1 LHLFILFI
9 LTCGSNVY
17 VKGAGIQSGIPWYD
31 SSGKRIEAHGGG
43 FLLAN
48 GRYYWYGESA
58 KTSSLNDHG
67 VNCYSSTDL
76 TNWKFERQVLAQAD
90 IVGVP
95 TKGPYV
101 VERPH
106 VLYNART
113 SKYVMW
119 FHLDTS
125 DYGLRDVGVATSDQP
140 NGAFKF
146 VRGFQPDGVPSL
158 DQTIY
163 QDTDGNA
170 YHIRSCNNQ
179 YVGFS
184 RLSADFLNTT
194 GIIAKI
200 NDARESPAMFQHQGN
215 YYLITSHLSGWN
227 PNAMDFF
234 NCGKSLVN
242 AQCVSLGNPTHD
254 STTFNSQ
261 STDVLIYKDTI
272 IYQGDRWN
280 YSGPGG
286 LLNATYIWLP
296 IVPTVSGTAFNIQWQ
311 NSWNVPSV

>member
-1 LHLFILFI
+1 
-9 LTCGSNVY
+9 

-31 SSGKRIEAHGGG
+31 TSGNRIEAHGGG

-48 GRYYWYGESA
+48 GRYYWYGESK
-58 KTSSLNDHG
+58 KTSGLSDHG

-76 TNWKFERQVLAQAD
+76 TNWKFERQVLAQTD

-95 TKGPYV
+95 GSGGFV

-106 VLYNART
+106 VLYNSKT

-119 FHLDTS
+119 FHLDS
-125 DYGLRDVGVATSDQP
+125 SSYGLRYVGVATANEP

-146 VRGFQPDGVPSL
+146 LHGFQPDGVPSL

-163 QDTDGNA
+163 QDTNGNA

-184 RLSADFLNTT
+184 QLSGDYLNTT

-200 NDARESPAMFQHQGN
+200 NEARESPAMFQQNGH
-215 YYLITSHLSGWN
+215 YFLITSHLSGWN
-227 PNAMDFF
+227 PNPMELFD
-234 NCGKSLVN
+234 CGTSIQN
-242 AQCVSLGNPTHD
+242 AQCVSLGNPTQD
-254 STTFNSQ
+254 STSFNSQ
-261 STDVLIYKDTI
+261 STDVLIYNKSI

-296 IVPTVSGTAFNIQWQ
+296 IVPTVSGRGFDIKWQ
-311 NSWNVPSV
+311 ASWNL